1 MMDFDKFSIPCLKY
15 WALKL
20 LLSPTR
26 FIGPNQYV
34 IVQIGSVQVWL
45 KKYINPTQ
53 SKPNDF
59 LKPIL

>member
-1 MMDFDKFSIPCLKY
+1 MMDFDKFS
-15 WALKL
+15 L
-20 LLSPTR
+20 LLSPTQ
-26 FIGPNQYV
+26 FTGPNQYV
-34 IVQIGSVQVWL
+34 IVQIGSVRVWL